1 MHSKTQDKKVVR
13 ARALLAVAI
22 GVMAVAVWGTAH
34 LQRRAAVDAI
44 ELERASERM
53 MIAML
58 DQQSALR
65 GYALT
70 RQESFLD
77 PYRSGT
83 SEFEQALAA
92 AERLANRDLR
102 TRIDAQVAAA
112 RAWQEL
118 AERHLRALRSS
129 RPDAA
134 PAGGDVRRKD
144 VFDRF
149 RAANAALQD
158 EVGRDIDRQL
168 GLAATLALRT
178 VLGLSLLFGAINY
191 FAIERQALR
200 NRRHEKHELRARQ
213 AQAEFTETMQVMRD
227 EGEAYRLVKRYLER
241 SIDGTRVTVLNRN
254 NSDNRVT
261 AATSL
266 AGDDGLREALK
277 SAVPESCLA
286 IRLGRTFERHGND
299 EPLLSCELCAAAPAV
314 VCVPSLVSG
323 DVIGAVQVR
332 HDESLERETIER
344 MVTTVA
350 QSAPVL
356 ANLRSLAIA
365 ETRAAT
371 DALTGLPN
379 ARACHDNL
387 KRMIAHAGRTL
398 SPLSAVMLDLDHF
411 KQVNDQF
418 GHGAGDDVLAATGV
432 TLASA
437 MRDSDFVGRS
447 GGEEFLLLLP
457 DTDREGARVVAE
469 KVRRF
474 IEQITV
480 PQVDRV
486 ISASLGVAA
495 YPLDAIDGDSLV
507 RQADQALY
515 AAKAA
520 GRNRVEVA
528 GGVAPAQS
536 GDSTHADSR

>member
-118 AERHLRALRSS
+118 AERHLRVLRSS

-191 FAIERQALR
+191 FVIERQALR

-299 EPLLSCELCAAAPAV
+299 EPLLSCELCAAALAV